1 MSQRRLETFPDLP
14 RPLGTSRT
22 SYKKSYLFVKKVT
35 CLKKNL
41 EHGGDVGVRH
51 GVTPMP
57 FTPPYPWGI
66 IQGRSTFFPAPLVCG
81 MAIESWV
88 HTYRD

>member
-22 SYKKSYLFVKKVT
+22 SYKKSYVFVKKVT
-35 CLKKNL
+35 FLKICSRTL
-41 EHGGDVGVRH
+41 GGDVGVRH

-57 FTPPYPWGI
+57 FTPPYP
-66 IQGRSTFFPAPLVCG
+66 
-81 MAIESWV
+81 
-88 HTYRD
+88 